1 MRSEFHRQ
9 RIVRMAALAILIVG
23 AVACGDDSKG
33 AAAADES
40 PLTALYGGNKSPA
53 EQRKEALAVE
63 EAAAQ
68 CMKEAGWQYKPVDYA
83 QYNPQPSGDEN
94 LTQKEMGAKYA
105 YGVVHNYELYELPNL
120 EAGGDGATTATVTA
134 QGIVDPNQE
143 YMSSLSSD
151 EMMKY
156 QEALYGKQAVQP
168 VADTLPSGTGPQ
180 IYTPPPLEEQ
190 GCQGKA
196 RLKVVGKQA
205 YDDPDISKRLQDLS
219 QKLEQD
225 PRVVDAQNA
234 WGDCLFDIN
243 PDYDFATSNDTYT
256 YVDGLMQEAKG
267 LKMMPADPQTGQVIG
282 GDGTEQVNMMTV
294 GPDGKGVAYVG
305 SPKPIKTDRLE
316 ELRKTEKE
324 LWDADQKC
332 QKQVGLAKIRKDA
345 EQELVD
351 TLYAEFPDLQK
362 NQS

>member
-1 MRSEFHRQ
+1 MRSQFHRQ
-9 RIVRMAALAILIVG
+9 RIVRMAALAVLVVG
-23 AVACGDDSKG
+23 GVACGDDSKE
-33 AAAADES
+33 AAAADDS
-40 PLTALYGGNKSPA
+40 PLVALYGGNKSPA
-53 EQRKEALAVE
+53 EQRKQDLAVE
-63 EAAAQ
+63 EATAQ
-68 CMKEAGWQYKPVDYA
+68 CMKEAGWQYKPVDYS
-83 QYNPQPSGDEN
+83 QFNQQPGGDEN

-105 YGVVHNYELYELPNL
+105 YGVVHNYELYDLPNIG
-120 EAGGDGATTATVTA
+120 AGGDGATAATAPG
-134 QGIVDPNQE
+134 QSFVDPNQE
-143 YMSSLSSD
+143 YMSSLSGD

-168 VADTLPSGTGPQ
+168 ADTLDSGTGPQ
-180 IYTPPPLEEQ
+180 IYTSPPIEEQ

-205 YDDPDISKRLQDLS
+205 YDDPDIGKRLQDLS

-243 PDYDFATSNDTYT
+243 PDFDLATVNDSYT
-256 YVDGLMQEAKG
+256 YLDGLMQEAKG

-282 GDGTEQVNMMTV
+282 GDGTEQVNMMSV

-305 SPKPIKTDRLE
+305 TPKAIKADRLE

-324 LWDADQKC
+324 LWNADQKC
-332 QKQVGLAKIRKDA
+332 QKKVGLAKIRKDA

-351 TLYAEFPDLQK
+351 TLYAEFPELQK